1 MRLSLSAKSLVLF
14 VISLLLLVL
23 LTLFES
29 SLTDLSPAVERI
41 ISVLFFV
48 LPGVIGVVFAVMS
61 ILRNE
66 TRRWMAYLGILLNA
80 LFALFHIFVLSF
92 SG

>member
-1 MRLSLSAKSLVLF
+1 MRLSLGAKSLVLF
-14 VISLLLLVL
+14 VISLLSLML

-29 SLTDLSPAVERI
+29 SLTDLSPAVERV

-48 LPGVIGVVFAVMS
+48 LPGVIGIVFGIMS

-66 TRRWMAYLGILLNA
+66 TKRWMAYLGILLNA

>member
-1 MRLSLSAKSLVLF
+1 MRLSLGAKSLVLF

-48 LPGVIGVVFAVMS
+48 LPGVIGVVFAVIS

>member
-1 MRLSLSAKSLVLF
+1 MRLSLGAKSLVLF
-14 VISLLLLVL
+14 VISLLSLML

-48 LPGVIGVVFAVMS
+48 LPGVIGIVFAVMS

-66 TRRWMAYLGILLNA
+66 TKRWMAYLGILLNA

>member
-1 MRLSLSAKSLVLF
+1 MRLSLGAKSLVLF
-14 VISLLLLVL
+14 VISLLSLML

-48 LPGVIGVVFAVMS
+48 LPGVIGVVFAVIS

>member
-48 LPGVIGVVFAVMS
+48 LPGVIGVVFAVIS